1 MESRIQGC
9 LGFPHMGRLS
19 FVLRVA
25 AMNSTGSRGG
35 ARGAGHP
42 PYFQTKLRPEGAK
55 KFFFEPAPP
64 PFLRVWMT
72 LTPLPPPPTLSEG
85 LDPPP
90 MKVTPKIPILPNSN
104 LNGNH
109 MLLICDSET
118 FQCSIELGEARC
130 KRIVQGSLTLLP
142 SFEFVT
148 SCQKIELS
156 YMRSNGMLIH

>member
-55 KFFFEPAPP
+55 KFSFEPAPP
-64 PFLRVWMT
+64 FSQGLDDPH
-72 LTPLPPPPTLSEG
+72 PPPPPTLSEG
-85 LDPPP
+85 LDPPLR
-90 MKVTPKIPILPNSN
+90 KVKPKIPILPDSK